1 MLSDIEIIIKVKKL
15 AALER
20 SINGVDYFLNHF
32 GLSKKYANRRA
43 SYVELLELV
52 RQLENPVGFLMQAMK
67 QLGDRREEYELFNA
81 LLSDC
86 D

>member
-1 MLSDIEIIIKVKKL
+1 MLIDIEIFNKVKKL
-15 AALER
+15 AELER
-20 SINGVDYFLNHF
+20 SISSVDYFLNYF

-52 RQLENPVGFLMQAMK
+52 RQLENPVSFLMHAVK
-67 QLGDRREEYELFNA
+67 RHGNSREEYDFFNA
-81 LLSDC
+81 LLNDC